1 MVPLERQTVDHG
13 LSGQPDRLARRP
25 GHRRFLHIPPRAARR
40 RKRPVPEPERP
51 VELARNLPA
60 ARLRKRARRR
70 IRAGLGRFGSKHF
83 FRIQRTLQ
91 RIQHERDVW
100 AELQYAERVRSAR
113 GRIPVRMEFPGA
125 VEPRLRTRSGTGVRH
140 RMERIHR
147 RTMAARTRM
156 GRLPVLVRRSVR
168 FESQPRYRTEQKLGR
183 QRRCLL
189 PTVGRQRP
197 KIQGD
202 DSARKGFGA
211 PNDQNRQS
219 RRMGRRGSLLR
230 IVQRQHDAPGSL
242 RLLRPLL
249 HEQHRP

>member
-1 MVPLERQTVDHG
+1 MAYPDNLTDSPEDRAIADFFTFRP
-13 LSGQPDRLARRP
+13 GQPDYVNGP
-25 GHRRFLHIPPRAARR
+25 FPN
-40 RKRPVPEPERP
+40 
-51 VELARNLPA
+51 RNDQWSWLEIYPQHGYV
-60 ARLRKRARRR
+60 KRARRR
-70 IRAGLGRFGSKHF
+70 IRAGLGRFGPKHF
-83 FRIQRTLQ
+83 VRIQRTLQ

-100 AELQYAERVRSAR
+100 AELQYAERVRPAR
-113 GRIPVRMEFPGA
+113 GRIPVRMEFSGA

-211 PNDQNRQS
+211 PNDQDRQS